1 MNFHTSPFT
10 YTGEVHLY
18 VTDLERPL
26 KFYTEVIGFSILEQG
41 PSRIVLTAD
50 GTTPLLIIEQ
60 PEGVTPRESR
70 KSGLY
75 HFALLLPTRADL
87 GKVLIH
93 LSNCGIPL
101 GASDHK
107 VSEALYLSDPD
118 GNGIEIYSDRDPAE
132 WDWSNGIVSMTTDPL
147 DAQSIVAEVDGPWEG
162 LPAGT
167 VMGHI
172 HLHVADV
179 EEAEAFYRALGF
191 VTVSHYPNAVFMS
204 TGNYHHH
211 IALNTW
217 NGKGAPQPSKN
228 SAGLHSF
235 ALIYPDD
242 QTLKDAVNQVR
253 GLNRR
258 VEQVDDYYVIVDPS
272 GNGLVL
278 RVK

>member
-18 VTDLERPL
+18 VTDLERSL
-26 KFYTEVIGFSILEQG
+26 KFYTEVIGFSIMEQG
-41 PSRIVLTAD
+41 ASHIVLTAD

-60 PEGVTPRESR
+60 PKGVKLKESR

-75 HFALLLPTRADL
+75 HFALLLPTRVDL

-93 LSNCGIPL
+93 LSKCGIPI
-101 GASDHK
+101 GASDHR

-118 GNGIEIYSDRDPAE
+118 GNGIEIYCDRDPANWE
-132 WDWSNGIVSMTTDPL
+132 WSHGHVSMTTDPI

-172 HLHVADV
+172 HLHVSNV
-179 EEAEAFYRALGF
+179 EESEAFYRALGF

-235 ALIYPDD
+235 TIIYPED
-242 QTLKDAVNQVR
+242 QTLNDAVNQIR
-253 GLNRR
+253 RLNRE
-258 VEQVDDYYVIVDPS
+258 VEQVDNYYVTADPS
-272 GNGLVL
+272 GTGIILQ
-278 RVK
+278 VK